1 MLGLGIFGEETPDGD
16 TTWAMSLLSGLEYTL
31 ALVALSWIVAMVL
44 GSLLGVLRTTNRR
57 WVVVLGDAWV
67 ELFRNIPLL
76 VQFFLWYFVIPEFV
90 PWIKRIAVEMDP
102 TRFQL
107 LLSVVCLGLFT
118 SARIAE
124 QVKSGILSLPRGQ
137 RMAGYA
143 MGLTEAQTYRYVL
156 LPMAF
161 RIIIPPLT
169 SESMNLVKNS
179 AVAYSIGLAE
189 LFFRTREMGEMT
201 FRYFAA
207 FGAATVLYVLVA
219 FAINRVFAWLERAT
233 AVPGYLGGRR

>member
-1 MLGLGIFGEETPDGD
+1 MLNLGIFSQDTPDGD

-31 ALVALSWIVAMVL
+31 ILVVLAWIVGMAL
-44 GSLLGVLRTTNRR
+44 GSLIGVLRTTNKR
-57 WVVVLGDAWV
+57 WVVALGDAYV

-76 VQFFLWYFVIPEFV
+76 VQFFLWYFVIPEFI
-90 PWIKRIAVEMDP
+90 PPLKRMAIAMDP

-107 LLSVVCLGLFT
+107 LTSVVCLGLFT

-124 QVKSGILSLPRGQ
+124 QVKSGILALPRGQ

-143 MGLTEAQTYRYVL
+143 MGLTQAQTYRYVL

-161 RIIIPPLT
+161 RIVLPPLT

-179 AVAYSIGLAE
+179 AVAYSIGLTE

-201 FRYFAA
+201 FQYFAA
-207 FGAATVLYVLVA
+207 FGAATVLYMTVA
-219 FAINRVFAWLERAT
+219 FSINRLFTWVERVV
-233 AVPGYLGGRR
+233 AVPGYLGGKN

>member
-1 MLGLGIFGEETPDGD
+1 MLKLGIFLENTPDGD
-16 TTWAMSLLSGLEYTL
+16 ATWAMSLLSGLEFTL
-31 ALVALSWIVAMVL
+31 ILVALAWIVGMAL
-44 GSLLGVLRTTNRR
+44 GSLLGVVRTTNKR
-57 WVVVLGDAWV
+57 WAVILGDAYV

-76 VQFFLWYFVIPEFV
+76 VQFFLWYFVIPEFI
-90 PWIKRIAVEMDP
+90 PPLKRLAIAMDP
-102 TRFQL
+102 TQFQL
-107 LLSVVCLGLFT
+107 LISVVCLGLFT

-143 MGLTEAQTYRYVL
+143 MGLTQGQTYRYVL

-161 RIIIPPLT
+161 RIVLPPLT

-179 AVAYSIGLAE
+179 AVAYSIGLTE

-201 FRYFAA
+201 FQYFAA
-207 FGAATVLYVLVA
+207 FGAATLLYMIVA
-219 FAINRVFAWLERAT
+219 FSINRVFAWVERAV
-233 AVPGYLGGRR
+233 AVPGYLGGKN

>member
-1 MLGLGIFGEETPDGD
+1 MLDLGIFSQDTPDGD
-16 TTWAMSLLSGLEYTL
+16 TTWAMSLLSGLEFTL
-31 ALVALSWIVAMVL
+31 ILVVLAWIVAMVL
-44 GSLLGVLRTTNRR
+44 GTLLGIVRTTDKR
-57 WVVVLGDAWV
+57 WAVRLGDAYV

-76 VQFFLWYFVIPEFV
+76 VQFFLWYFVIPEFI
-90 PWIKRIAVEMDP
+90 PALKRLAIAMDP
-102 TRFQL
+102 TQFQL
-107 LLSVVCLGLFT
+107 LTSVVCLGLFT

-143 MGLTEAQTYRYVL
+143 MGLTQGQTYRYVL

-161 RIIIPPLT
+161 RIVMPPLT

-179 AVAYSIGLAE
+179 AVAYSIGLTE

-201 FRYFAA
+201 FQYFAA
-207 FGAATVLYVLVA
+207 FGAATLLYMTVA
-219 FAINRVFAWLERAT
+219 FSINRVFAWVERAV
-233 AVPGYLGGRR
+233 AVPGYLGGKS